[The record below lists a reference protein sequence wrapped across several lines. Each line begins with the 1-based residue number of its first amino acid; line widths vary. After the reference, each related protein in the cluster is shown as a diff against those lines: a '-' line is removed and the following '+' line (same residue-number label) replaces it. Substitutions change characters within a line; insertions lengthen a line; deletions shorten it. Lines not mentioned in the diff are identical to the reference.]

1 MKQKNVN
8 RLDQFCQF
16 RKAIR
21 GSKEYLIVGIDVAKD
36 NHHAFFGMA
45 TGETLLK
52 RLVFENNID
61 GFEKLL
67 THVDAIKVREG
78 LSEVVFG
85 LEPTANYHKPLG
97 EFLIKADHFV
107 VLISTNAAKKN
118 RETLDGRWDKNDTK
132 DSANVAD
139 MISQGKCL
147 YYEYASEQL
156 RDLRSLLSLRRK
168 LKKME
173 HALRMRIRNHLLAQY
188 FPEMDEYFPGGG
200 KDCLSIVKF
209 FLNPSLIAATDYGAF
224 CRILPSRGKTI
235 AGQRRLSAIWQ
246 KAPKSIGCDIGEAG
260 EFEAEML
267 VNSLESTQHDLSK
280 VNEKIQETCCQ
291 FSEYEYLMSIPGY
304 GPTISAMVL
313 GAIGDPFRFSNGS
326 QLLKLVGLDLTAQR
340 SGKKST
346 NVTTSIS
353 KRGKSEV
360 RYALYHAAL
369 VASSRNKDFVRYFTE
384 KIRNR
389 AKEKGIKTKMRVK
402 LSAKMLQIAWAL
414 MKKKEYFDPK
424 YLNGEKTRS

>member
-8 RLDQFCQF
+8 RLAQFCQF
-16 RKAIR
+16 RKEIR

-36 NHHAFFGMA
+36 RHHAFFGMA
-45 TGETLLK
+45 TGKTLLK
-52 RLVFENNID
+52 RLVFDNNID
-61 GFEKLL
+61 GFQKLL
-67 THVDAIKVREG
+67 TYVDAIKVREG

-97 EFLIKADHFV
+97 EFLIKADQIV
-107 VLISTNAAKKN
+107 VLISTNAAKRN

-188 FPEMDEYFPGGG
+188 FPEMDEYFPGGDN
-200 KDCLSIVKF
+200 DCLSIIKS
-209 FLNPSLIAATDYGAF
+209 FLNPSLIAGTDYEKF
-224 CRILPSRGKTI
+224 CRIAPSRGKTI
-235 AGQRRLSAIWQ
+235 SQQRRLSAIWQ
-246 KAPKSIGCDIGEAG
+246 QAHNSIGCDIGEAG
-260 EFEAEML
+260 EFEAATL
-267 VNSLESTQHDLSK
+267 VESLEAIRRDISK
-280 VNEKIQETCCQ
+280 VNGKIQETCCQ

-313 GAIGDPFRFSNGS
+313 AAIGDPFRFSNGS

-353 KRGKSEV
+353 KKGKSEV

-369 VASSRNKDFVRYFTE
+369 VASSRDKHFMRYFTD

-424 YLNGEKTRS
+424 HLNSDAS